1 MTKYWIKFTF
11 ILCLFYGNC
20 FADGTKINREYKTLV
35 ITCASGELG
44 AATARLLARDHNL
57 ILTGRNLSTLQ
68 QLQKELKADH
78 LCRYEICLLDY
89 SSNSSI
95 SSFKSYLNQVDSPPL
110 SGLVLITPRPQ
121 FYGKEL
127 MQEEGTWL
135 AVFRNT
141 FTGPLEALKVVLPN
155 LIQNGK
161 IVVIV
166 GTTSVQFQPE
176 AGPACVIRRMW
187 TTYTKA
193 LSHQL
198 GPQGISINTLSPGVV
213 LTNFHQQK
221 IQKKANENEL
231 SYDDQMEKD
240 VANIPLR
247 RHTQPQEVAQTIKFL
262 ISDDSNFINGVNLI
276 IDGGFTTSY

>member
-11 ILCLFYGNC
+11 ILYLFYGNC
-20 FADGTKINREYKTLV
+20 FADGTKVNEEYKTLI
-35 ITCASGELG
+35 ITGASGELG

-68 QLQKELKADH
+68 QLQKELKANH
-78 LCRYEICLLDY
+78 PCHYEICLLDY

-95 SSFKSYLNQVDSPPL
+95 ASFKSYLNQANSPL

-127 MQEEGTWL
+127 LQEEDTWL
-135 AVFRNT
+135 SVFKNT
-141 FTGPLEALKVVLPN
+141 FTGPIETLKAILPH

-161 IVVIV
+161 IVVIA

-176 AGPACVIRRMW
+176 AGSACVIRRMW

-193 LSHQL
+193 LSHQF
-198 GPQGISINTLSPGVV
+198 GPKGISINTLSPGVV
-213 LTNFHQQK
+213 LTNFHQQR

-231 SYDDQMEKD
+231 SYDDQMEQE

-247 RHTQPQEVAQTIKFL
+247 RHAQSQEVAQTIKFL
-262 ISDDSNFINGVNLI
+262 ISEESNFINGINLI
-276 IDGGFTTSY
+276 LDGGFTVSY